1 MVKKWYSNG
10 EDLKEHNP
18 KTIDKPRLFKETKSN
33 MKLGIVGCGFRRF
46 PLSCGLVCGEY
57 SAQLHSR
64 NNCATA
70 PASLAPIRR
79 GLHYTQ
85 PPAAI

>member
-33 MKLGIVGCGFRRF
+33 MKLGIVGDLLDFIF
-46 PLSCGLVCGEY
+46 PCILL
-57 SAQLHSR
+57 
-64 NNCATA
+64 
-70 PASLAPIRR
+70 
-79 GLHYTQ
+79 
-85 PPAAI
+85 

>member
-33 MKLGIVGCGFRRF
+33 MKLGIDI
-46 PLSCGLVCGEY
+46 
-57 SAQLHSR
+57 SR
-64 NNCATA
+64 AVE
-70 PASLAPIRR
+70 APIEE
-79 GLHYTQ
+79 
-85 PPAAI
+85 IFIFD

>member
-33 MKLGIVGCGFRRF
+33 MKLGIVSYSPGFVI
-46 PLSCGLVCGEY
+46 L
-57 SAQLHSR
+57 
-64 NNCATA
+64 
-70 PASLAPIRR
+70 
-79 GLHYTQ
+79 
-85 PPAAI
+85 

>member
-33 MKLGIVGCGFRRF
+33 MKLGIVRLLKVGGI
-46 PLSCGLVCGEY
+46 GGEPFTTII
-57 SAQLHSR
+57 A
-64 NNCATA
+64 N
-70 PASLAPIRR
+70 ASIVAIISIFLIRR
-79 GLHYTQ
+79 
-85 PPAAI
+85 